1 MKIQLERKLSSCPER
16 LTCVVCHE
24 LFWTTRI
31 RALLRD
37 NHGLIQGDVCSTCMK
52 LETSD
57 FQKALRNQ
65 ANRLLH
71 ESTLDP
77 DRADLLQARA
87 IEILETS
94 EERIKWPLFFHWILK
109 QIEIFGEETLELEA
123 ARFGASSCQCNPA
136 SLPTRPRRPLNSKD

>member
-1 MKIQLERKLSSCPER
+1 
-16 LTCVVCHE
+16 
-24 LFWTTRI
+24 
-31 RALLRD
+31 
-37 NHGLIQGDVCSTCMK
+37 MK

>member
-24 LFWTTRI
+24 LFGTTRI

-37 NHGLIQGDVCSTCMK
+37 NHGLIQGDVCAACMK
-52 LETSD
+52 LETSN

-71 ESTLDP
+71 EAILDP
-77 DRADLLQARA
+77 ARADLLQARA

-94 EERIKWPLFFHWILK
+94 EEQIQWPLFFHWILK
-109 QIEIFGEETLELEA
+109 KIEIFGEETLELEA
-123 ARFGASSCQCNPA
+123 ARFGASSCQCNSA
-136 SLPTRPRRPLNSKD
+136 SLPNRPRRHLNSHD